1 MAALARVIEFPV
13 QRDGRAHF
21 ALEQPLDPRGFLS
34 VSCREEAEY
43 LLMLDHM
50 KLEFDAEWTAFLVE
64 RFVEFL
70 IWQQAPMGRIAE
82 CDLDWVMGLMGDAP
96 SPSTPAILFALVRE
110 LNSAPER
117 LMALA
122 MKCGRNR
129 LPR

>member
-1 MAALARVIEFPV
+1 MAALARTISIAPL
-13 QRDGRAHF
+13 QDGRAHVAF
-21 ALEQPLDPRGFLS
+21 EQPLDPRGFLS

-50 KLEFDAEWTAFLVE
+50 KIEFDGEWTAFLVE
-64 RFVEFL
+64 RYVEFL

-82 CDLDWVMGLMGDAP
+82 HDLDWVMGLMADAP

-110 LNSAPER
+110 LNVVPER

-129 LPR
+129 LPG